1 MMRRFVASAVAGR
14 TKHMTIS
21 VGDRVPSVTLWRM
34 GEKGPEEVST
44 DDLFAGKRVVV
55 FGLPGAFTPTCSA
68 KHVPSYLQRADE
80 LKAKGVDSIACVSV
94 NDAFVM
100 DAWGRDQGV
109 GEAIL
114 MLADGSH
121 AFTDAIGLN
130 LDLSERGLGMR
141 SQRYAMIVEDGVV
154 KSLEVELSPAT
165 MSVSG
170 ADNVLGKL

>member
-1 MMRRFVASAVAGR
+1 
-14 TKHMTIS
+14 MTIS
-21 VGDRVPSVTLWRM
+21 VGDRIPSATLRRM
-34 GEKGPEEVST
+34 GADGPEEIT
-44 DDLFAGKRVVV
+44 TEALFGGKLVVV

-68 KHVPSYLQRADE
+68 KHVPSYVQNADA

-100 DAWGRDQGV
+100 GAWGKDQGV
-109 GEAIL
+109 GDKIM

-121 AFTDAIGLN
+121 EFTDAIGLN
-130 LDLSERGLGMR
+130 LDLNERGLGMR

-154 KSLEVELSPAT
+154 KSLEVELSPGT